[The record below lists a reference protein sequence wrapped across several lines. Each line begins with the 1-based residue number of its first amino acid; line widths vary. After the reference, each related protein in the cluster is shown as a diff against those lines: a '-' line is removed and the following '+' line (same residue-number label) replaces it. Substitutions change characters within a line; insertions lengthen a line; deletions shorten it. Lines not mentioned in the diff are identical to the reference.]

1 MREHQEPFPL
11 MGRCDAADGPRE
23 KTQRA
28 PSKKKK
34 KNKLKRCSNPSL
46 PYFSFFCDDR
56 DRYEERKKIIFK
68 LSVVNEMKHTHTH
81 THTHKSEGF
90 LLLLQREKN
99 FSVCVWFV
107 WTSPGESW
115 PAQGGRPMRDQG
127 KNVARALCCW
137 LCWEPTRWL
146 PPRAIQFQLVCTP
159 CTGKC
164 FIISEFRPSNCIQ
177 KPTQIW

>member
-81 THTHKSEGF
+81 THTKARDF
-90 LLLLQREKN
+90 FFCCREKRI
-99 FSVCVWFV
+99 SVCVSGLCERV
-107 WTSPGESW
+107 QEKVGPPRGV
-115 PAQGGRPMRDQG
+115 GRWETKEKML
-127 KNVARALCCW
+127 RALFAADSVESQHDGCH
-137 LCWEPTRWL
+137 PV
-146 PPRAIQFQLVCTP
+146 QYNF
-159 CTGKC
+159 
-164 FIISEFRPSNCIQ
+164 N
-177 KPTQIW
+177 